1 MGLDA
6 YARVEDGNKRAER
19 FDTEFAYW
27 RKNESLQNWME
38 QQYRYA
44 GGTGE
49 FNCQKVYLTKEILNE
64 LEIEIKEDNL
74 PDNVGLWQAGY
85 FYGSDSIEDYK
96 EPTLKFISDAHG
108 YLNDG
113 YKVYYCSWW

>member
-6 YARVEDGNKRAER
+6 YARVEDGTKRAER
-19 FDTEFAYW
+19 SDTEFAYW
-27 RKNESLQNWME
+27 RKNGSLQNWME

-44 GGTGE
+44 GGTGK

-64 LEIEIKEDNL
+64 LEIDVKEDNL
-74 PDNVGLWQAGY
+74 PDNAGY
-85 FYGSDSIEDYK
+85 FYGSDSREVYK
-96 EPTLKFISDAHG
+96 KPTLKFISDAHG